1 MSRTHFRRSITAAA
15 LAVIMVFAFA
25 VSALAPKAAAAGTFT
40 QHSSGGLTYKLY
52 VPSSYSSSK
61 AAPLVVMLHGCTQDA
76 DQFAAGTQMNALAEQ
91 EGFLER
97 YAGREPIYLEWA
109 DRVVDV
115 QPTPA
120 ETARGILEVL
130 NT

>member
-1 MSRTHFRRSITAAA
+1 MSELLYVDACVRGERSRTRRLAAA
-15 LAVIMVFAFA
+15 
-25 VSALAPKAAAAGTFT
+25 
-40 QHSSGGLTYKLY
+40 
-52 VPSSYSSSK
+52 
-61 AAPLVVMLHGCTQDA
+61 
-76 DQFAAGTQMNALAEQ
+76 
-91 EGFLER
+91 FLER